1 MKKPFTTV
9 TVVVLAVVAIA
20 HALRLIFGL
29 TVTLGGAEIPMWVSL
44 VALLVAAA
52 WRLRPGEKI
61 SNVVD
66 AGAGNEPL
74 FLLLGINSDSPL
86 PGTAAARAQARLD
99 GNRRACAPLWPLA
112 FRPRQARQT

>member
-86 PGTAAARAQARLD
+86 PAAAAARAQARLD
-99 GNRRACAPLWPLA
+99 GNRRACAPLWALA